1 MKLPLLHNKRAASQP
16 TTPAPVNGIGFRT
29 EKQARIGD
37 MGEQGERTVGR
48 PCRGSP
54 RILLFLCVAE
64 RSEAGWEG
72 SKATWSIK
80 VCFWMDRRGAQRAE
94 RPVADCCSAAACRG
108 IQLTRAMVGARKRDN
123 RDGEVDVE
131 GSLSST
137 WAWAAEGID
146 PLCRLAPGLMF
157 FGVLRVSFLTFTSL

>member
-1 MKLPLLHNKRAASQP
+1 LALSSASASQKARWVMKLSLLHNKRAASQP

-72 SKATWSIK
+72 SKALLLESKMQSNLEHKRLLLDGSPWGATSRATGRRLLL
-80 VCFWMDRRGAQRAE
+80 VGVANRRGQWWEHGRE
-94 RPVADCCSAAACRG
+94 RTGTVR
-108 IQLTRAMVGARKRDN
+108 
-123 RDGEVDVE
+123 
-131 GSLSST
+131 ST
-137 WAWAAEGID
+137 WRD
-146 PLCRLAPGLMF
+146 RCRPRGRRR
-157 FGVLRVSFLTFTSL
+157 GSTRSVV